1 MRRLASALI
10 LVPAMAFFSCNNNS
24 GTAEVPL
31 ADSVKTV
38 SFDFKGWLK
47 HLKPVE
53 QPVYIYN
60 LQDIDST
67 LGPFAQSGFHS
78 VSAGIVSR
86 HKNYVAIVA
95 QCIFKKD
102 EPANTVLL
110 LVYSPDGKEIARQEI
125 GSDKDETKNDETNSV
140 HKWPEFL
147 NDSTFWVKESWYS
160 HKKGDDNGDSKARM
174 KQYRIDYTG
183 KVTAIPQETVAF
195 DAYAGRFK
203 PLTVPLTITYPSLA
217 GLKPVSLQTPY
228 LDFTEWMYFEQVDL
242 YHYGKIALP
251 GKGTYLLYATG
262 QLNGG
267 ESVMDSTVQLVY
279 HSPDGKESSSIR
291 LNGYS
296 GSEGYYAASKNA
308 SIAADGTIRVIEE
321 SNDEEGYGG
330 EIYFPSHLEDEVTY
344 TPIEGAKLK
353 RQVVGKNFVTE
364 ELSANDLKELLATR
378 RSNYAANTQP
388 NTEFDQS
395 LYSIQ
400 RNDIVLVRLHVYDN
414 GGEQLVELYT
424 IKPDLKVLDRYI
436 LLNTLK
442 SMPYDKVKAAD
453 DVALEG
459 ENHKADNLQTLNGPA
474 IFTLKDKV
482 LQITPEGKFQV
493 Q

>member
-1 MRRLASALI
+1 MRRLATVLI
-10 LVPAMAFFSCNNNS
+10 LVPAMAFFSCNNS
-24 GTAEVPL
+24 SSTGEVPL

-38 SFDFKGWLK
+38 SFDFKEWLK

-53 QPVYIYN
+53 PPVNTYDLEN
-60 LQDIDST
+60 IDST

-86 HKNYVAIVA
+86 HKNYVAIAA

-102 EPANTVLL
+102 NYDNTVLL

-125 GSDKDETKNDETNSV
+125 GSDKDETKNNETNSM

-147 NDSTFWVKESWYS
+147 NDTTFWVKETWYTQ
-160 HKKGDDNGDSKARM
+160 KKGDDVGDSKARM
-174 KQYRIDYTG
+174 KQFRIDYTG
-183 KVTAIPQETVAF
+183 KITAVPQETVTF
-195 DAYAGRFK
+195 DAYASRFK
-203 PLTVPLTITYPSLA
+203 PLTIPFTITYPNVA
-217 GLKPVSLQTPY
+217 GLKPVSLQTPF
-228 LDFTEWMYFEQVDL
+228 LDFSEWIYFEKVDP
-242 YHYGKIALP
+242 YHYGKIDLP

-296 GSEGYYAASKNA
+296 GSEGYYTASKNA

-321 SNDEEGYGG
+321 SNDNGGTGEEL
-330 EIYFPSHLEDEVTY
+330 YFGNTMEDEVTY
-344 TPIEGAKLK
+344 TPKEGGKLK
-353 RQVVGKNFVTE
+353 RQLVKKNFITE
-364 ELSANDLKELLATR
+364 ELSVNDLKELLANR
-378 RSNYAANTQP
+378 RSNYAANTEP
-388 NTEFDQS
+388 KTEIDQS

-400 RNDIVLVRLHVYDN
+400 RNDIVLVRMHVYDN
-414 GGEQLVELYT
+414 GAEQLVELYT
-424 IKPDLKVLDRYI
+424 IKPDLKVLDRYV

-459 ENHKADNLQTLNGPA
+459 EHYKADNLQILNGPA
-474 IFTLKDKV
+474 IVTLKDKV